1 MGSNTE
7 GLFAIRQGQGV
18 CLSPAAHPEM
28 SQLTALGECADEDC
42 GCHRQRRPWVR
53 TQFRE
58 VIVQRSF
65 AAYRSLQQPVRYVG
79 VGAGL
84 LLGDLEIL
92 CALQAAGVP
101 VDGVVFV
108 DPAYADDEGG
118 RFHQALAQAA
128 SLLAPVPV
136 TAYPSTTEFAAA
148 CLQGKERSVII
159 YVQADAADVSKKQ
172 ARALA
177 SIALLAG
184 GEAFRLTNQGAL
196 QPATMDVWQR
206 NSFPLPARSTGASP
220 PGSALGLARA
230 KPTDE
235 PNRDVRQAAEDLASS
250 LVDTIDANSLLTDVV
265 ARAPLIINGGRGS
278 RGS

>member
-1 MGSNTE
+1 M
-7 GLFAIRQGQGV
+7 ARV
-18 CLSPAAHPEM
+18 CSASVCSASFCSMRLE
-28 SQLTALGECADEDC
+28 
-42 GCHRQRRPWVR
+42 
-53 TQFRE
+53 TQ
-58 VIVQRSF
+58 
-65 AAYRSLQQPVRYVG
+65 VG
-79 VGAGL
+79 IYHC
-84 LLGDLEIL
+84 GDLEIL

-235 PNRDVRQAAEDLASS
+235 PNRDVRNVVREGWWSASIESIQAKVERGTSRCSSISSPPVARRHRS
-250 LVDTIDANSLLTDVV
+250 LVCACLCLHRFFSKTCD
-265 ARAPLIINGGRGS
+265 
-278 RGS
+278 

>member
-1 MGSNTE
+1 
-7 GLFAIRQGQGV
+7 
-18 CLSPAAHPEM
+18 
-28 SQLTALGECADEDC
+28 
-42 GCHRQRRPWVR
+42 
-53 TQFRE
+53 
-58 VIVQRSF
+58 
-65 AAYRSLQQPVRYVG
+65 
-79 VGAGL
+79 
-84 LLGDLEIL
+84 
-92 CALQAAGVP
+92 VP

-128 SLLAPVPV
+128 SFLAPVPV
-136 TAYPSTTEFAAA
+136 TAYPSVT
-148 CLQGKERSVII
+148 I
-159 YVQADAADVSKKQ
+159 YVQADAADVPKRQ